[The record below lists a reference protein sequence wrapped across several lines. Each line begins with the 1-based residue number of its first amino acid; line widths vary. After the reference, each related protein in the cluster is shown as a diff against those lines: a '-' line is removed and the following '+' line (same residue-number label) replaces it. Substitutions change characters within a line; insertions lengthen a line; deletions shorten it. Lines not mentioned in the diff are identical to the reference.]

1 MHSHRNALT
10 SFGTVIAFGFLV
22 ITQVVVAQST
32 TPTPN
37 RLSDKDLESVMSNL
51 KADAKAFHPRFD
63 SAIKKSSIRKTSQ
76 AKDAMNMASTFEKQ
90 TSTALNEFKKTRK
103 GDSVPAML
111 STAGQI
117 EKFITDLKLDPQTTG
132 WDKVRTDLI
141 QVSNAFGIAPPAVG
155 GEDSTISCLQAVG
168 AERSKKLVEECLQV
182 SPATHPPCNSQN
194 SCQLIIDEIKR
205 SCSLLGQSKPSFCAE
220 YK

>member
-1 MHSHRNALT
+1 MLANRSS
-10 SFGTVIAFGFLV
+10 SFVTVIAFSVLV
-22 ITQVVVAQST
+22 LTQLVVAQST
-32 TPTPN
+32 SPTPN
-37 RLSDKDLESVMSNL
+37 RLNDKDLETVMSNL
-51 KADAKAFHPRFD
+51 KADAKAFRPRFD

-155 GEDSTISCLQAVG
+155 GE
-168 AERSKKLVEECLQV
+168 
-182 SPATHPPCNSQN
+182 
-194 SCQLIIDEIKR
+194 
-205 SCSLLGQSKPSFCAE
+205 
-220 YK
+220 